1 MTKIENS
8 ASPQSSDIS
17 EHQQPMHS
25 EDNSDEISLVDLL
38 IVLWKGKWIIAA
50 CTLFVTVAGV
60 IYALLAPE
68 VFSTSSIFITKTG
81 SKSTGNLGQLAAL
94 AGMSIGSSGNIDP
107 SDYLD
112 KVIQDKSFIATL
124 FERKWYC
131 KGDSL
136 PLETILKIEPDT
148 TVPNWKYRYF
158 MAKIESI
165 RKGNVLSMKKD
176 AKTGLLTLS
185 TNAPDPQLAYDLN
198 IFTLDYISFYIR
210 NSIQSQAKEKRLFI
224 EDRIKESIKV
234 LEKSEN
240 ALATFRG
247 RNLMTQAPQALLEET
262 RLSRDVAM
270 NQELYIQFQK
280 QFELARIEEMDDQ
293 TLIQVVLEAEVPV
306 YRSKP
311 KRKQV
316 VLLSF
321 FIGTIIGIVFV
332 VMYRIFYPAIYSV
345 KSNEH

>member
-1 MTKIENS
+1 MTKTESS
-8 ASPQSSDIS
+8 ASPQPS
-17 EHQQPMHS
+17 ETSGHQNPLHN
-25 EDNSDEISLVDLL
+25 EGNSDEISLVDLL
-38 IVLWKGKWIIAA
+38 IILWKGRWIIAA
-50 CTLFVTVAGV
+50 CTVLATVAGV
-60 IYALLAPE
+60 LYALLAPE
-68 VFSTSSIFITKTG
+68 VFSTSSVFITKTG
-81 SKSTGNLGQLAAL
+81 SKSTGGLGQLAAL
-94 AGMSIGSSGNIDP
+94 AGMSIGSSGNVDP

-112 KVIQDKSFIATL
+112 KVIQDKDFLATL
-124 FERKWYC
+124 FERKWYL

-136 PLETILKIEPDT
+136 PLETILEIEPDT
-148 TVPNWKYRYF
+148 TVSDWKYRYF
-158 MAKIESI
+158 MDKIESI
-165 RKGNVLSMKKD
+165 RKGNVLSLKKD
-176 AKTGLLTLS
+176 AKNGLLTLS
-185 TNAPDPQLAYDLN
+185 TNAPDPKLAYDLN

-293 TLIQVVLEAEVPV
+293 TLIQVVKGAEVPV
-306 YRSKP
+306 VRSKP
-311 KRKQV
+311 KKKLIVMVSAV
-316 VLLSF
+316 VGI
-321 FIGTIIGIVFV
+321 FIGAICVLGYNFIGNQDK
-332 VMYRIFYPAIYSV
+332 
-345 KSNEH
+345 KS